1 MKSLLKISN
10 FPVNGSSETN
20 LSKTETINFENKINQ
35 VNSEIQT
42 IKAEMKNNSL
52 KVAET
57 EKFGGMVFDENNA
70 NDSKHEQGELNSIK
84 ILGELL
90 VQLRRNRSMSLLML
104 ARQISKIEFEGKTAV
119 IYSDDKDIVELSKNE
134 KYFAEVSSFFE
145 SKGLSFRVQE
155 KIEDNSKLEELKKL
169 LGRKLVIK

>member
-1 MKSLLKISN
+1 MLKISN
-10 FPVNGSSETN
+10 FPVNGSSGTN
-20 LSKTETINFENKINQ
+20 LSKAETIKFEANLNQ
-35 VNSEIQT
+35 ASSELQS
-42 IKAEMKNNSL
+42 IKAEMQNNSL

-57 EKFGGMVFDENNA
+57 AKPESMVFDENDA
-70 NDSKHEQGELNSIK
+70 KDSKHEQGELNSIK

-90 VQLRRNRSMSLLML
+90 VQLRKNRSMSLLML

-119 IYSDDKDIVELSKNE
+119 IYSDDKDIVELNKNE

-155 KIEDNSKLEELKKL
+155 KIEDNSKLEELKRL